1 MSDPDD
7 SPKRQELG
15 DLFSNLPTASS
26 PLPARDG
33 RHQPAPGSRRARRE
47 AQQNAGGPA
56 SAEPVGSGPDAATP
70 AASPDTASSDAASP
84 DSASSAARPE
94 PASASGHQAQEIW
107 AVTPVASGAAASS
120 QQSGRM
126 TEAGA
131 PERAEGRLAV
141 EDDPHSIDALFA
153 PEQHRHVPKKRR
165 GRGCLIG
172 LIVILA
178 ILGGIAAGGV
188 WAMNTYGDRINEIMG
203 WGEPKDYE
211 PGQASGEALVTIK
224 SGDTGSP
231 VSTALFEAG
240 VTKTDRVFYDYLI
253 EENPSVTFYPGVYKL
268 QKKMTAAAALKALE
282 DPANR
287 MENTV
292 RIPEGSTV
300 ESALPRIV
308 DGVGVPLEEL
318 QAAVKDPSAYG
329 VQAERLDGWLFPAV
343 YTFDPGSSAKDIIA
357 RMVERTRQSL
367 EDAGVPD
374 ADAQRVLTIASII
387 EREARTPDFAKVSR
401 VIQNRIDEGMKLQ
414 MDSTAQYGYG
424 ELHAGKASTSSEAQN
439 DPNEWNTYYITGLP
453 KTPIANS
460 SDAAI
465 DAAMHPADG
474 PWLYFVTIDFSTG
487 ETQFSE
493 TYAQHQQ
500 GIEKMRAWCRSNPD
514 YKGC

>member
-7 SPKRQELG
+7 SPKRQGLG
-15 DLFSNLPTASS
+15 DLFDNLPTASS
-26 PLPARDG
+26 PLPAREP
-33 RHQPAPGSRRARRE
+33 REQPAPGSRRARRQ
-47 AQQNAGGPA
+47 AQQNAGDPA
-56 SAEPVGSGPDAATP
+56 AAPAPSRADAAVRRDPSGDASGDVASGTP
-70 AASPDTASSDAASP
+70 ANGDATAPSAAPVSATDRPVPGP
-84 DSASSAARPE
+84 DSAPPTPAFTAASAAAAAARPDDE
-94 PASASGHQAQEIW
+94 
-107 AVTPVASGAAASS
+107 
-120 QQSGRM
+120 R
-126 TEAGA
+126 EA
-131 PERAEGRLAV
+131 PSM
-141 EDDPHSIDALFA
+141 DDLFA
-153 PEQHRHVPKKRR
+153 PERHRDVPKKKR

-172 LIVILA
+172 LVVVLA

-188 WAMNTYGDRINEIMG
+188 WAMNTYGDKINEIMG

-211 PGQASGEALVTIK
+211 PGQASGEALVTIA

-231 VSTALFEAG
+231 VSTALFKAG

-253 EENPSVTFYPGVYKL
+253 EENPAVTFYPGVYKL
-268 QKKMTAAAALKALE
+268 QKKMTAAAALEALE

-292 RIPEGSTV
+292 RIAEGSTV
-300 ESALPRIV
+300 ESSLPRIAE
-308 DGVGVPLEEL
+308 GVGVPLEEL
-318 QAAVKDPSAYG
+318 QAAVKDPSAYD
-329 VQAERLDGWLFPAV
+329 VPAERLDGWLFPAV

-357 RMVERTRQSL
+357 RMVERTRESL
-367 EDAGVPD
+367 ENAGVPD

-401 VIQNRIDEGMKLQ
+401 VIQNRIDQGMKLQ

-439 DPNEWNTYYITGLP
+439 DPNDWNTYHITGLP

>member
-7 SPKRQELG
+7 SPKRQDLS
-15 DLFSNLPTASS
+15 DLFDNLPTAGS
-26 PLPARDG
+26 PLPSRES
-33 RHQPAPGSRRARRE
+33 REQPAPGSRRARRQ
-47 AQQNAGGPA
+47 AQQNGGDHPGGAGEPGSA
-56 SAEPVGSGPDAATP
+56 SAASGGTP
-70 AASPDTASSDAASP
+70 MTG
-84 DSASSAARPE
+84 
-94 PASASGHQAQEIW
+94 ASAS
-107 AVTPVASGAAASS
+107 TPVAGAAGDVASAPAGASRAAADAVQPSPVPAGTANSSGAEPSSSASV
-120 QQSGRM
+120 
-126 TEAGA
+126 EEGA
-131 PERAEGRLAV
+131 VGD
-141 EDDPHSIDALFA
+141 DDPHSIDSLFA
-153 PEQHRHVPKKRR
+153 PEQHRDVPKKKR

-172 LIVILA
+172 LIVVLA
-178 ILGGIAAGGV
+178 ILGGLAAGGV
-188 WAMNTYGDRINEIMG
+188 WAMNTYGEQINELMG

-211 PGQASGEALVTIK
+211 PGQATGEALVTIK

-231 VSTALFEAG
+231 VSTALYEAG

-253 EENPSVTFYPGVYKL
+253 DENPTVTFYPGVYKL
-268 QKKMTAAAALKALE
+268 QQKMTAEAALKALE

-308 DGVGVPLEEL
+308 DGVGIPLEEL

-329 VQAERLDGWLFPAV
+329 VEAERLDGWLFPAV
-343 YTFDPGSSAKDIIA
+343 YTFDPGSSAKDVIT
-357 RMVERTRQSL
+357 RMVDRTRESL
-367 EDAGVPD
+367 EEAGVPGT
-374 ADAQRVLTIASII
+374 DAQRVLTIASII
-387 EREARTPDFAKVSR
+387 EREARTADFAKVSR
-401 VIQNRIDEGMKLQ
+401 VIQNRLDQGMKLQ

-439 DPNEWNTYYITGLP
+439 DPNDWNTYYITGLP

-465 DAAMHPADG
+465 EAAMHPADG

-493 TYAQHQQ
+493 TYEQHQQ
-500 GIEKMRAWCRSNPD
+500 GIEKMRSWCRSNPD